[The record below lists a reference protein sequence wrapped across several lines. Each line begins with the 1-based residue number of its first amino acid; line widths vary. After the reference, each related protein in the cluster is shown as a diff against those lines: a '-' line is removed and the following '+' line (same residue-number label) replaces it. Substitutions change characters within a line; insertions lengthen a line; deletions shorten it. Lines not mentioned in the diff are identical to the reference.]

1 MLEEELGFEREKLSP
16 IVPVVTTL
24 LITLFVIGLLYR
36 LVVAVGL
43 LG

>member
-1 MLEEELGFEREKLSP
+1 MLKEELEFEPEELSP

-36 LVVAVGL
+36 LVGV

>member
-16 IVPVVTTL
+16 VVPVVTTL
-24 LITLFVIGLLYR
+24 LIALFVIGLLYR